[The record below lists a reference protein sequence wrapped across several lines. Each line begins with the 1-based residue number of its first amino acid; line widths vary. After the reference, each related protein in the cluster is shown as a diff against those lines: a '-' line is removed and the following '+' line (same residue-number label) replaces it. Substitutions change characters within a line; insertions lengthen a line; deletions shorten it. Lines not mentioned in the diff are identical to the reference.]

1 MLSKR
6 LMILLTIICF
16 ILYYTMPERII
27 LQGKSGEKPKNYII
41 YSEKTSQLGK
51 IQEKYSNQKNK
62 NMSNNSRLTENH
74 QMISIALSKN
84 EAAKIKETPGIKFIE
99 EDFNV
104 KANSN
109 KNNMLKNKSIHKKN
123 SIMVKTNNSA
133 NEWNVRMIHAD
144 KTKKSSTKKRI
155 KIAIL
160 DSGVDYGTDINIEP
174 SNTISLIP
182 GEEEMS
188 PLFMDGTGHGNSVAG
203 LIAAKDNNTGITGI
217 NPNAEIY
224 SIRVL
229 DDNNLSPVSRIIE
242 GIYIAI
248 KADVNIINM
257 SFGMDTYSEA
267 LKQAICDAKKAG
279 ILIIA
284 SAGNAGENG
293 VQYPAAFEEA
303 MAVGSVEKNGN
314 LAKSSSI
321 GDQIEIV
328 APGEL
333 VRSTGIFHDEIVA
346 SGTSLATPQVTAA
359 ASLIW
364 EKDPSVSADFVR
376 ELLNESANSYGEKQ
390 KYGNGL
396 LDVQYALDNYE
407 SFKES
412 YKKRNILSNQ
422 NNMTIKENKRKVISF
437 DSTNCIEGSWTKDA
451 HAGMLPSNRSILKK
465 GARFPDTNKYTK
477 GMGDNPWWHGFY
489 TTNYIAA
496 YIYETRLANQ
506 LQFGGTAT
514 YPIKNMQELAS
525 AIKNDINNIPWQ
537 QEFGKAPTKAQKRE
551 FVWGM
556 AIHNLQDAFAH
567 STFVRNGDIWYRLK
581 HNNNFDISCDNTAKS
596 PERYEV
602 ARRVTNAALVKFEK
616 SDHPSGTYNEYS
628 AMLNIYSFKL
638 GNIYKNISIIV
649 GSTLAA
655 PYLSVNYSTK

>member
-1 MLSKR
+1 
-6 LMILLTIICF
+6 
-16 ILYYTMPERII
+16 
-27 LQGKSGEKPKNYII
+27 
-41 YSEKTSQLGK
+41 
-51 IQEKYSNQKNK
+51 
-62 NMSNNSRLTENH
+62 
-74 QMISIALSKN
+74 MISIALSKN
-84 EAAKIKETPGIKFIE
+84 EATKIKKTSGIKFIE
-99 EDFNV
+99 EDLYV

-109 KNNMLKNKSIHKKN
+109 KNHIWKNKSIHKKN
-123 SIMVKTNNSA
+123 TVQIKENNSS
-133 NEWNVRMIHAD
+133 NEWNVRMIRAD
-144 KTKKSSTKKRI
+144 KIKKSNSKKKI

-160 DSGVDYGTDINIEP
+160 DSGVDYGTDINIHP

-203 LIAAKDNNTGITGI
+203 LIAAMDNNQGITGI

-242 GIYIAI
+242 GIYMAI
-248 KADVNIINM
+248 RADVNIINM

-267 LKQAICDAKKAG
+267 LRQAICDANKAG

-284 SAGNAGENG
+284 SAGNTGTSG
-293 VQYPAAFEEA
+293 VQYPAAFEEV

-321 GDQIEIV
+321 GDQVEIV

-333 VRSTGIFHDEIVA
+333 VRSTGIFYDEIVS
-346 SGTSLATPQVTAA
+346 SGTSLAAPQVTAA

-376 ELLNESANSYGEKQ
+376 ELLNESANSYGEKE

-396 LDVQYALDNYE
+396 LDIQYALVNYK
-407 SFKES
+407 SFKKS
-412 YKKRNILSNQ
+412 YKQRQ
-422 NNMTIKENKRKVISF
+422 NSFKQDKMIIKENNQKVISF

-451 HAGMLPSNRSILKK
+451 HSGMLPSNRSILKK
-465 GARFPDTNKYTK
+465 GAKFPDTNKYTK
-477 GMGDNPWWHGFY
+477 GMGENPWWHGFY
-489 TTNYIAA
+489 TTNYVAA
-496 YIYETRLANQ
+496 YIYQTRLANQ

-514 YPIKNMQELAS
+514 HPIKNMQGLANS
-525 AIKNDINNIPWQ
+525 IKSDIDNIPWQ
-537 QEFGKAPTKAQKRE
+537 QEFGKTPTKAQKRE

-556 AIHNLQDAFAH
+556 AIHNLQDTFAH

-581 HNNNFDISCDNTAKS
+581 HNNDFDISCDNTAKN

-602 ARRVTNAALVKFEK
+602 ARKVTNAALVKFEK
-616 SDHPSGTYNEYS
+616 SNHPSGTYNEYS
-628 AMLNIYSFKL
+628 SMLNIYSFKL

-655 PYLSVNYSTK
+655 PYQSVNYSTK